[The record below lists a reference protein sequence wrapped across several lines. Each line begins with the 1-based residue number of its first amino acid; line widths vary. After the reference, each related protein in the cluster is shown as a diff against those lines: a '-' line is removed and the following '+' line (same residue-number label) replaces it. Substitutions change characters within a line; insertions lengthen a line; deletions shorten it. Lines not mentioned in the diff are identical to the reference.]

1 MTRSESLFLSSAEMD
16 RRQRAAKE
24 LRAHYLRGLVRE
36 VRHKLST
43 QRRSVAVVEVSL
55 ALTLLM
61 VGVFW
66 AALIGWHDATE
77 AGTDSGVNPEQI
89 TINAPRDLPSFNDRY
104 RRHTG
109 VLDTLDYP

>member
-1 MTRSESLFLSSAEMD
+1 MTKSGSLFLSSAEMD

-24 LRAHYLRGLVRE
+24 LRTHYLRGLVRE

-43 QRRSVAVVEVSL
+43 QTRSVAVVEVSL

-77 AGTDSGVNPEQI
+77 AGDCRLCCSDNTSRIALEGAAGV
-89 TINAPRDLPSFNDRY
+89 A
-104 RRHTG
+104 
-109 VLDTLDYP
+109 